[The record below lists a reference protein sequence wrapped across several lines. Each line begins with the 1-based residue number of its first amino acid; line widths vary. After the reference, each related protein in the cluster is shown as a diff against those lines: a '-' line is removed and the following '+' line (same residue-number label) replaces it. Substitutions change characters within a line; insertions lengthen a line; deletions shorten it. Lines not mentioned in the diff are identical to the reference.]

1 VVVILTTNSISEKD
15 WNMRSVAVTIAK
27 QYRFEI
33 NAYII
38 ALLIQEESVALPTL
52 VGTSQTQAASNTNS
66 FYATTSTMA
75 TSANNSANI
84 DPCYS
89 SAFLLQHLKFLDA
102 SLNHQLRYLDTGN
115 SLEWQIF
122 IKQAIQEFTALGM
135 DYSCVTKGIRFSLQ
149 ALWKFFQQ
157 KLPALGTTFEDLTA
171 DEYLKNLRQKLDYL
185 DLVGTTTAGMA
196 LGLGYLYT

>member
-1 VVVILTTNSISEKD
+1 
-15 WNMRSVAVTIAK
+15 MRSVAVTIAK

-33 NAYII
+33 NALII

-52 VGTSQTQAASNTNS
+52 LVTNQTQATTNS
-66 FYATTSTMA
+66 SPYYATIAASTTNTTDNLDFNAVAA
-75 TSANNSANI
+75 T

-89 SAFLLQHLKFLDA
+89 SLFLLEHLKFLDL
-102 SLNHQLRYLDTGN
+102 SLNYQLGYLDTGD

-122 IKQAIQEFTALGM
+122 IKQSIQEFTTLGM

-157 KLPALGTTFEDLTA
+157 KLPTLGSTFEGLTT
-171 DEYLKNLRQKLDYL
+171 DVYLKNLRQKLDYL
-185 DLVGTTTAGMA
+185 DLVGTTTAGMT
-196 LGLGYLYT
+196 LGLGHLST